1 MKELEEGDKK
11 PEQRIKRIERSEKK
25 SAVQKF
31 KSTALQCDVRAE
43 SPKKTKNTAFSTTK
57 SPIYRVQKTIDKKA
71 SPEVSKPNSLKTK
84 MKKIIPKMRKGQDK
98 KFDWFDL

>member
-43 SPKKTKNTAFSTTK
+43 SPKTKNTAFSTTK